1 MIDWFPS
8 QLICFVF
15 NLTDLSI
22 EINLGEMKSSLFKSL
37 ISTAN
42 NELEEMLQEKHQLEF
57 KPLSN
62 IVTSNLNFE
71 NPRYT

>member
-1 MIDWFPS
+1 
-8 QLICFVF
+8 
-15 NLTDLSI
+15 
-22 EINLGEMKSSLFKSL
+22 MKSSLFKSL